1 MVNSVME
8 EQKNRDIIMDYKA
21 RMLMDCRE
29 NEKSDEGLKFRLRY
43 SIF

>member
-1 MVNSVME
+1 ME
-8 EQKNRDIIMDYKA
+8 EQKNRDIIIKKMDYKA
-21 RMLMDCRE
+21 RMLMDCIE